1 MSAQAGRPF
10 TILGIAGSLRK
21 ASFNR
26 AALRAARQLVPE
38 GARIEIFELDGIP
51 PFNQDLEND
60 PPPRVKELKAA
71 VRAADALL
79 FVSPEYNYSIPGVLK
94 NAIDWGSR
102 PPKDNCWAGKPG
114 ALMGVSGGLLG
125 TARMQY
131 HLRQVFLNIGVQA
144 VARPE
149 VMIGQAAQKFDADLN
164 LTDVATREFVQQL
177 VVALVDWARLLERGR
192 AP

>member
-1 MSAQAGRPF
+1 VSARAGRPF

-21 ASFNR
+21 ASYNR
-26 AALRAARQLVPE
+26 AALRAAQQLAPD
-38 GARIEIFELDGIP
+38 GARIEVFDLEGIP
-51 PFNQDLEND
+51 PFNQDLENEL
-60 PPPRVKELKAA
+60 PPRVREMKAA

-131 HLRQVFLNIGVQA
+131 HLRQVFLNVGVLA

-164 LTDVATREFVQQL
+164 LTDAKTREFVQQL
-177 VVALVDWARLLERGR
+177 IAALVDWARLLERGR
-192 AP
+192 AT

>member
-1 MSAQAGRPF
+1 MTDATF

-21 ASFNR
+21 ASYNR
-26 AALRAARQLVPE
+26 AALRVAQQLVPD
-38 GARIEIFELDGIP
+38 GVRIEIFELEGIP

-60 PPPRVKELKAA
+60 LPPRVRELKTA
-71 VRAADALL
+71 VRSADALL
-79 FVSPEYNYSIPGVLK
+79 FCSPEYNYSIPGVLK

-114 ALMGVSGGLLG
+114 ALMGVSGGPLG

-131 HLRQVFLNIGVQA
+131 HLRQVFLNIGVLP
-144 VARPE
+144 VVRPE

-164 LTDVATREFVQQL
+164 LTDVKTREFVQQL
-177 VVALVDWARLLERGR
+177 IVGLVDWARLLERGR